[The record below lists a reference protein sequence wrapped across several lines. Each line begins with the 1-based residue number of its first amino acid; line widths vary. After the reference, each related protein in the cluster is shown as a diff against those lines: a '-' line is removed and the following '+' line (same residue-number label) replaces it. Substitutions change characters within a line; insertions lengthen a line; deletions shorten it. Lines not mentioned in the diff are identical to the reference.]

1 MANVQRD
8 RYLGIV
14 PTVVGTVLT
23 ASGTLIAAPGATS
36 YIKPDFISYWLVDP
50 AGSNTVTLTLGA
62 VTLPPV
68 GLSSARSFFSHAP
81 GILDANGAITV
92 ALAGAGSVG
101 FYYQYN
107 IATD

>member
-1 MANVQRD
+1 MALKRSNYSGV
-8 RYLGIV
+8 V
-14 PTVVGTVLT
+14 PTVIGTALT
-23 ASGTLIAAPGATS
+23 AGGTLVAAPGATS
-36 YIKPDFISYWLVDP
+36 YVMPDFISYWLVDP

-68 GLSSARSFFSHAP
+68 GLSSSRTSFVHGP
-81 GILDANGAITV
+81 CVINANGAITV

-107 IATD
+107 IATE

>member
-1 MANVQRD
+1 MAVKRSNYSGV
-8 RYLGIV
+8 V
-14 PTVVGTVLT
+14 PTTVGTTLT

-36 YIKPDFISYWLVDP
+36 YIMPDFISYWLVDP
-50 AGSNTVTLTLGA
+50 AGSNTVTLAMGA

-68 GLSSARSFFSHAP
+68 GLSSSRTAFTHGP
-81 GILDANGAITV
+81 CILDANGALTV
-92 ALAGAGSVG
+92 TLAGAGSVG